1 MMIIDT
7 ASSRIACIAAEHG
20 HSVRISWAEGRHA
33 GTTSLIDLT
42 PEILTHRIYRPLRAN
57 AELFS
62 SVHVVG
68 EGSAIAWGEHGAI
81 EMAAAAL
88 EKLASEAMTPA
99 DFSAFLARNRLTL
112 DAAASQ
118 LGVSR
123 RLVAY
128 YAKERS
134 VPRHIALA
142 CAYLDGRL
150 RADAMAEARAA
161 RLPRQWA
168 AE

>member
-7 ASSRIACIAAEHG
+7 YSARIASVAAAEG
-20 HSVRISWAEGRHA
+20 RSVRASWAEGRHA
-33 GTTSLIDLT
+33 GMTCVIDLT
-42 PEILTHRIYRPLRAN
+42 PEILTHKIYRPLRAN
-57 AELFS
+57 AELFGA
-62 SVHVVG
+62 VRVVA
-68 EGSAIAWGEHGAI
+68 EGSAIAWGEPGAI
-81 EMAAAAL
+81 EMTAATL
-88 EKLASEAMTPA
+88 ERLVSEAMTPA

-142 CAYLDGRL
+142 CAYIDSRM
-150 RADAMAEARAA
+150 RTDAMAEARAA
-161 RLPRQWA
+161 PFPRQWA